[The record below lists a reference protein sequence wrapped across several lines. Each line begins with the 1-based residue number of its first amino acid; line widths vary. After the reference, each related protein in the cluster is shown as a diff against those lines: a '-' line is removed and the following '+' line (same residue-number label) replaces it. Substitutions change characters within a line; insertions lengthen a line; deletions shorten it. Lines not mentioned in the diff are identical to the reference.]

1 MSRSPNEM
9 KKNLTSLRTGSAK
22 NLDPSLS
29 LRVTKETLSELIVS
43 VPVENKI
50 EVGKFCCAILVD
62 RD

>member
-1 MSRSPNEM
+1 M